1 MAFFRRNKEEEQLRA
16 KQIEGAG
23 DILSPDRPSR
33 YTKRERKILLH
44 QLALTQE
51 QEKELFEARLKEPG
65 KGLQEKAREKAPQ
78 KVMDKVRTA
87 LIKGFILIFTKATPA
102 IEAAGGLKKKKLKA
116 DLNISSLDK
125 GVSLGAIQRIDD
137 AAAGTAST
145 NKEITTVEGAVMG
158 LFGWGPQ
165 DSPIFLAVILKSIYE
180 VAVSYGFDYT
190 DNAEKRYIIALMNA
204 ALADPFDKVALS
216 ETCDEVGLAIDLGDG
231 DGSEISEDELQE
243 AAEKIADSILILK
256 VLMMIKVAGTF
267 SAVTNYKMVK
277 QVTEYAK
284 IKYRQRFLFRLL
296 MR

>member
-1 MAFFRRNKEEEQLRA
+1 MAFFRKKKEEKLLPV
-16 KQIEGAG
+16 KQPEGTG
-23 DILSPDRPSR
+23 DILSLDRKSR

-44 QLALTQE
+44 QLALSQE
-51 QEKELFEARLKEPG
+51 QEKELFESKLKDPD
-65 KGLQEKAREKAPQ
+65 KGIQAKAREKAPQ
-78 KVMDKVRTA
+78 KIMDKVRSA

-116 DLNISSLDK
+116 ELNIGALDK
-125 GVSLGAIQRIDD
+125 GISLGAIQRVDE
-137 AAAGTAST
+137 AAADTAST
-145 NKEITTVEGAVMG
+145 NKSITSVEGAVMG

-180 VAVSYGFDYT
+180 VAASYGFDY
-190 DNAEKRYIIALMNA
+190 NANEEKRYIIALMNA
-204 ALADPFDKVALS
+204 ALADPFEKIALS
-216 ETCDEVGLAIDLGDG
+216 KKCDEVGLAIDLGNG
-231 DGSEISEDELQE
+231 DSSEIGEEELQE

-284 IKYRQRFLFRLL
+284 VKYRQRFLFRLL